1 MSHNIKSVN
10 FVVLGKQDIASEFG
24 KKGTVTDLSLYDR
37 KESDIIKTWV
47 TPSGFP
53 DKIQPLFQAIN
64 LAEYVIF
71 HVDKLDK
78 FTGEQIIALDSL
90 KKEKGILSHTFEVD
104 ESKLDAMIKGTVIEK
119 YTKVD
124 QDKLKEEMDKL
135 EPLSN
140 DGPSEMVIDHCFDVK
155 GVGTVILGKVTNGRI
170 KQYDNLKLYPAGIDV
185 LIKSIQMHDDPVE
198 ESISPARVGLAV
210 KGAKPDEVGRGD
222 VISEEGAVDV
232 KTAIEL
238 DFQKSPF
245 YKSDIAENQ
254 GCLVN
259 IGLQI
264 KAAKFTSITPLKLE
278 FEKPLICKKG
288 QVAVILKPESPT
300 IRILGSGFIQ

>member
-1 MSHNIKSVN
+1 MVKSIN
-10 FVVLGKQDIASEFG
+10 FVVLGKQDLASEFG

-64 LAEYVIF
+64 LAEYVILY
-71 HVDKLDK
+71 VDKLDK
-78 FTGEQIIALDSL
+78 FTGEQIIALDLL
-90 KKEKGILSHTFEVD
+90 KKDKGILSHTFDVD
-104 ESKLDAMIKGTVIEK
+104 ESKLDMMIKGTVVEK
-119 YTKVD
+119 YAKIEP
-124 QDKLKEEMDKL
+124 DKIKEEMDKL
-135 EPLSN
+135 EPLTN
-140 DGPSEMVIDHCFDVK
+140 NNPSEMVIDHCFDVK
-155 GVGTVILGKVTNGRI
+155 GVGTVILGKVTNGKI
-170 KQYDNLKLYPAGIDV
+170 KQYDTLKLYPAGIDV

-198 ESISPARVGLAV
+198 ESICPARVGLAV

-222 VISEEGAVDV
+222 IIAKEGTVDV
-232 KTAIEL
+232 TTEIEL

-245 YKSDIAENQ
+245 YKNDISENQ

-264 KAAKFTSITPLKLE
+264 KAAKFSSISPLKLA
-278 FEKPLICKKG
+278 FEKPVVCKKG
-288 QVAVILKPESPT
+288 QIAIILKPESST
-300 IRILGSGFIQ
+300 IRILGSGSIQ

>member
-1 MSHNIKSVN
+1 MIKSVN

-24 KKGTVTDLSLYDR
+24 KKGTETDLFLYDR
-37 KESDIIKTWV
+37 KESDVIKTWV

-71 HVDKLDK
+71 YVDKLDK
-78 FTGEQIIALDSL
+78 FTGEQIIALDLL

-104 ESKLDAMIKGTVIEK
+104 ESKLDAMIKGTVVEK

-124 QDKLKEEMDKL
+124 QDKIKEEMDKL
-135 EPLSN
+135 EPISN

-155 GVGTVILGKVTNGRI
+155 GVGTVILGKVTNGKV

-185 LIKSIQMHDDPVE
+185 LIKSIQMHDDPVS
-198 ESISPARVGLAV
+198 ESVCPARVGLAV
-210 KGAKPDEVGRGD
+210 KGVKPEEVGRGD
-222 VISEEGAVDV
+222 VISEEGAVDI
-232 KTAIEL
+232 KTEIEL
-238 DFQKSPF
+238 DFQKNPF
-245 YKSDIAENQ
+245 YKNEIAENQ

-264 KAAKFTSITPLKLE
+264 KAAKFSSISPLKLT
-278 FEKPLICKKG
+278 FEKSIVCKKG
-288 QVAVILKPESPT
+288 QIAVILKPEST
-300 IRILGSGFIQ
+300 SIRILGSGKIK